1 MSFFEH
7 YFNDT
12 IFDREE
18 TMVCCP
24 FPHKTASGLDYYES
38 NPSAGVNLEKGVFH
52 CLSCNRA
59 HSEVGFI
66 AAILE
71 CSYETASRL
80 KSAFDTN
87 DTLTM
92 WKELGTLPNEVKQ
105 QINNLGISDQVI
117 QELNIQSEDQ
127 VAISFP
133 VAMYD
138 AIIDVRNYKP
148 DHTPKI
154 KSRRH
159 AISGLILPYNQLIE
173 SDKSKWVLLCA
184 GEKDMAVAR
193 SHGFNAVTI
202 TGGELTLPI
211 FRAPFKGRKVA
222 IVYDN
227 DAPGKEGARKVAA
240 FLKPIAD
247 EVKVVEGF
255 HEVCAIDKEDIT
267 DFFMKY
273 NGTRQMLIKYIKD
286 APIFSN
292 DDYEKE
298 LEKSVPTLSLMAAAT
313 PKYINKT
320 VRANIQVVAT
330 HEASFVIPTAIE
342 AAKGKPLKETDIM
355 QEGDKKHWYLD
366 ENTAKDILHLMDNN
380 FKEETIAMNI
390 RDLLR
395 LPSKESNIKIV
406 KLSKEVVFKC
416 TVTDLF
422 ETSTDN
428 TSSIE
433 YNAYVVGKK
442 LDSGKKYRATFRLV
456 PHPYDGQ
463 KLIMVIFNVE
473 EANDS
478 VTNFKVTPAV
488 IEHLD
493 VVRNIPGN
501 LTEKIDILT
510 NMTRGL
516 TKFDTDATLIQAI
529 DFAYNTVLEF
539 NFKNFKQVRGFLD
552 TIIVTE
558 SRVGKSTTAEALQKT
573 YGLGVFTSLA
583 GSSATVAGIIGGSN
597 KVGGSFQTRAGLI
610 PQNHKGL
617 IVFEE
622 LAKCNSMMLKEL
634 TDVKSSGRARIT
646 RVNGALDLPA
656 AVRMISLTN
665 PRATSSG
672 VSRPITSY
680 PNGIEIL
687 TDLIGTAE
695 DIARFDL
702 MLVQAFRGGSMRN
715 DWELPETLP
724 IEVYRT
730 RIRWIWSRKAEQIK
744 FAEDTESYI
753 VEQCNHLN
761 EEYDSHIKIFG
772 TEAWKKVSRLAIAI
786 AGITVSTDSTYENI
800 IVNHEH
806 VDYAVDFFK
815 RIYDND
821 TFRLREYVEM
831 ERRFETEDQDGVD
844 TLQQM
849 YLTFPALLLQ
859 LENTSNAT
867 RAELIAATGLNQD
880 QFSSQLNLLIQQS
893 CIRFQGQMIVPTLRF
908 RKCMR
913 KINRHATLKKLG
925 GHKYGPTL

>member
-7 YFNDT
+7 FFNDT
-12 IFDREE
+12 IFDKEE

-24 FPHKTASGLDYYES
+24 FPHKTANGLEYFDS
-38 NPSAGVNLEKGVFH
+38 NPSAGVNLSKGVFH

-66 AAILE
+66 ATILD
-71 CSYETASRL
+71 CSYETASRF
-80 KSAFDTN
+80 KSVFDKN
-87 DTLTM
+87 DSLST
-92 WKELGTLPNEVKQ
+92 WKELGTLPEELKRKT
-105 QINNLGISDQVI
+105 INLGISEKVI
-117 QELNIQSEDQ
+117 QEINIQSEDG

-138 AIIDVRNYKP
+138 AILDVRNYRP
-148 DHTPKI
+148 ENTPKI
-154 KSRRH
+154 RSRRN

-193 SHGFNAVTI
+193 SHGFNAITV

-222 IVYDN
+222 IAYDN
-227 DAPGKEGARKVAA
+227 DAPGKEGARKIAA
-240 FLKPIAD
+240 FLKPIAA
-247 EVKVVEGF
+247 EVRVVEGF
-255 HEVCAIDKEDIT
+255 HEICAIDKEDIT
-267 DFFMKY
+267 DFFTKY
-273 NGTRQMLIKYIKD
+273 GGTRQMLIDYIKN
-286 APIFSN
+286 APAFT
-292 DDYEKE
+292 DEEYDLE
-298 LEKSVPTLSLMAAAT
+298 LEKSIPTLSLMAAAT
-313 PKYINKT
+313 PKFINKT
-320 VRANIQVVAT
+320 IRSNIQVVAT
-330 HEASFVIPTAIE
+330 NESSYVIPTAVE
-342 AAKGKPLKETDIM
+342 AYKTESTKDNDLMSPGE
-355 QEGDKKHWYLD
+355 KKSWYFE

-380 FKEETIAMNI
+380 FTEEAVAKNL
-390 RDLLR
+390 RSLLHI
-395 LPSKESNIKIV
+395 PSRETNVKV
-406 KLSKEVVFKC
+406 RKLSKEVVFKC

-433 YNAYVVGKK
+433 YSAYVVGKK
-442 LDSGKKYRATFRLV
+442 LDSGKKYRATYRLV

-463 KLIMVIFNVE
+463 KLIMIILDIE

-478 VTNFKVTPAV
+478 VTNFKITPPV
-488 IEHLD
+488 VEHLD
-493 VVRNIPGN
+493 VVRAIPGN
-501 LTEKIDILT
+501 LTDKINVLT
-510 NMTRGL
+510 NMARGL

-539 NFKNFKQVRGFLD
+539 NFKNFTHVRGFLD

-622 LAKCNSMMLKEL
+622 LAKCNSQMLKEL

-656 AVRMISLTN
+656 SVRMISLTN
-665 PRATSSG
+665 PRASHTG
-672 VSRPITSY
+672 ISRPITSY

-702 MLVQAFRGGSMRN
+702 MLVQAFRGGSMQN
-715 DWELPETLP
+715 SWQLPETLP
-724 IEVYRT
+724 LEVYRT
-730 RIRWIWSRKAEQIK
+730 RIRWIWSRKAHNIK
-744 FAEDTESYI
+744 FMNDTENYI
-753 VEQCNHLN
+753 VEECNKLN

-772 TEAWKKVSRLAIAI
+772 TEAWKKVSRLAIAV

-800 IVNHEH
+800 LVTHEH
-806 VDYAVDFFK
+806 VDYAINFFK
-815 RIYDND
+815 RVYDND
-821 TFRLREYVEM
+821 TFRLKEYVEM
-831 ERRFETEDQDGVD
+831 ERRFEEEDEDGVHA
-844 TLQQM
+844 LQNM

-859 LENTSNAT
+859 LENSSNAT
-867 RAELIAATGLNQD
+867 RAELMAATGLNQD

-893 CIRFQGQMIVPTLRF
+893 CIRFQGQLIIPTLRF

-913 KINRHATLKKLG
+913 KVNRSATLKRLG
-925 GHKYGPTL
+925 GHRHGPTL

>member
-7 YFNDT
+7 YFSDT

-24 FPHKTASGLDYYES
+24 FPHKTVGGLDYFES
-38 NPSAGVNLEKGVFH
+38 NPSAGVNLDKGVFH

-80 KSAFDTN
+80 KSAFETD

-92 WKELGTLPNEVKQ
+92 WKELGTLPEDVRKE
-105 QINNLGISDQVI
+105 INNLGISDKVI
-117 QELNIQSEDQ
+117 KDLNIMSEDA

-138 AIIDVRNYKP
+138 AIVDVRNYKP

-159 AISGLILPYNQLIE
+159 AISGLILPYNELIN

-193 SHGFNAVTI
+193 SHGFNAITI

-211 FRAPFKGRKVA
+211 FKAPFKGRKIA

-227 DAPGKEGARKVAA
+227 DAPGKEGARKIAA
-240 FLKPIAD
+240 FLKPVAA
-247 EVKVVEGF
+247 EVRVVEGF

-273 NGTRQMLIKYIKD
+273 HGTRQMLIDYIKST
-286 APIFSN
+286 PSFS
-292 DDYEKE
+292 DEECEKE
-298 LEKSVPTLSLMAAAT
+298 LEKTVPTMSLMEAAT
-313 PKYINKT
+313 PKNINKT

-330 HEASFVIPTAIE
+330 HESSFVIPTAIE
-342 AAKGKPLKETDIM
+342 AVKTASIKETDSM
-355 QEGDKKHWYLD
+355 KEGSKRQWFLD
-366 ENTAKDILHLMDNN
+366 DDTAKDILHLMDNN
-380 FKEETIAMNI
+380 FKEDAIHANI
-390 RDLLR
+390 RQALLKI
-395 LPSKESNIKIV
+395 PNKESGIQIKR
-406 KLSKEVVFKC
+406 LSKEVVFKC

-463 KLIMVIFNVE
+463 KLIMIILNVE

-478 VTNFKVTPAV
+478 VTNFKVTQEV

-516 TKFDTDATLIQAI
+516 TKFNTDATLIQAI

-539 NFKNFKQVRGFLD
+539 NFKNFKNVRGFLD

-622 LAKCNSMMLKEL
+622 LAKCNSMILKEL

-646 RVNGALDLPA
+646 RVNGSLDLPA

-702 MLVQAFRGGSMRN
+702 MLVQAFRGGSMSN
-715 DWELPETLP
+715 DWELPEALP
-724 IEVYRT
+724 TEVYRT
-730 RIRWIWSRKAEQIK
+730 RIRWIWSRKANQVIFTEG
-744 FAEDTESYI
+744 TESYI

-786 AGITVSTDSTYENI
+786 AGITVSTDNYEDI
-800 IVNHEH
+800 IVTKEH

-821 TFRLREYVEM
+821 TFRLKEYVEM
-831 ERRFETEDQDGVD
+831 ERRYEEEDQDGID
-844 TLQQM
+844 TLQHI

-867 RAELIAATGLNQD
+867 RAELMAATGLNQD
-880 QFSSQLNLLIQQS
+880 QFSAQLNMLIQQS
-893 CIRFQGQMIVPTLRF
+893 CIRFQGQMIAPTLRF

-913 KINRHATLKKLG
+913 KINRRATIKKMG
-925 GHKYGPTL
+925 GSKNGPTL